1 MQMETFE
8 EIFVL
13 RVVKVDIEMETFRKC
28 LLRVVKVEFE
38 MEKKTTFMEVIVF

>member
-1 MQMETFE
+1 METFE

-28 LLRVVKVEFE
+28 LLRVVKVLSLKW
-38 MEKKTTFMEVIVF
+38 EKKPHLWK